1 MIDLSNIGKAEDLIE
16 RSQALQDRLSARLNL
31 QQWIDQKPVEV
42 KQNVVYRLALMVSLA
57 DSSAERKLVQTS
69 EIKLKDH
76 IHQTTFSRH
85 DWTALWSALLKLRWN
100 HETPDWSV
108 NGVRSRIINWEI
120 YRGIE
125 LLEKTEAL
133 DHLLSIQP
141 GPGGSGSQG
150 DIPVLNL
157 LIGNYE
163 GGIDARLDLNSKSV
177 TNTQILIAG
186 TTGSGKSNLLAL
198 LVHELRE
205 CSAETRHP
213 VSFLL
218 FDYKGEFADPANAH
232 WLPFLVVDHTCIVR
246 PVEEP
251 LPFTPFKDFTGK
263 KQGEI
268 NLYASEIA
276 SALLAIDRANI
287 SAKMNDRLTNAVI
300 GAYNKT
306 QGAPIHFDLIL
317 EAYCAEQEKDTVD
330 SVRAVLNS
338 LIRANLFAREDRLN
352 LITNS
357 LIVKMDDFPKDG
369 PIAKAIVYFII
380 SKLNALYE
388 KLPKQASSK
397 DVVELRHF
405 TVIDEAHY
413 MLDFDNR
420 PLRELIAVGRNK
432 GLSIILATQ
441 NMASFKSD
449 HMDFFANAQYPLIM
463 KQQSI
468 DDKTIKDLFGV
479 AGQELQEI
487 REAIAGLGK
496 GELIIKDSNA
506 IVLGIGKKYKRIKV
520 RHLI

>member
-1 MIDLSNIGKAEDLIE
+1 MIDLSNIGKADDLLE
-16 RSQALQDRLSARLNL
+16 RATSLQEQLCNRLNL
-31 QQWIDQKPVEV
+31 PQWAEQKAVEL
-42 KQNVVYRLALMVSLA
+42 KQNVIYRLALLASLA
-57 DSSAERKLVQTS
+57 DTGTPRVLAQTG

-85 DWTALWSALLKLRWN
+85 DLTALWSAVLKLRWN
-100 HETPDWSV
+100 HESPDWSS

-120 YRGIE
+120 FRGIA
-125 LLEKTEAL
+125 LLEKPSAL
-133 DHLLSIQP
+133 EQLLAQQP
-141 GPGGSGSQG
+141 SLGVNGASG
-150 DIPVLNL
+150 DIPVLSL
-157 LIGNYE
+157 LVGKYD
-163 GGIDARLDLNSKSV
+163 GGIDARIDLNSKAI

-198 LVHELRE
+198 LVHELRA
-205 CSAETRHP
+205 SSVETRHP
-213 VSFLL
+213 VNFLL
-218 FDYKGEFADPANAH
+218 FDYKGEFADPANAS
-232 WLPFLVVDHTCIVR
+232 WLPFLEVDQSCIVR
-246 PVEEP
+246 PVSAP
-251 LPFTPFKDFTGK
+251 LPFTPFKDFTGRV
-263 KQGEI
+263 QGEI

-276 SALLAIDRANI
+276 SALLAVDRANI
-287 SAKMNDRLTNAVI
+287 SAKMGDRLTESVI

-317 EAYCAEQEKDTVD
+317 DAYIALQEKDTVD
-330 SVRAVLNS
+330 SVRAVLNN
-338 LIRANLFAREDRLN
+338 LIRANLFAREDQID

-369 PIAKAIVYFII
+369 PVAKALVYFVI
-380 SKLNALYE
+380 SKLNTLYE
-388 KLPKQASSK
+388 KLPKQASNK

-441 NMASFKSD
+441 NMSSFKSE
-449 HMDFFANAQYPLIM
+449 HFDFYANAQYPLIM

-468 DDKTIKDLFGV
+468 EDKTIKDLFGV

-506 IVLGIGKKYKRIKV
+506 IVLGLGKKYKKIQV